1 MSQLKIY
8 TRKIQPSWYGKHP
21 WISVCTSRYKIFCS
35 TCCDAKQLGLLK
47 LSKFQK
53 SVFTEEGFGNWNKA
67 LQRFQD
73 HEKSDMHREAAAK
86 MAAKS
91 SGANVLA

>member
-1 MSQLKIY
+1 M
-8 TRKIQPSWYGKHP
+8 RKIQPSWYSKHP

-35 TCCDAKQLGLLK
+35 TCRGAKQLDLLK
-47 LSKFQK
+47 LSKYQK

-73 HEKSDMHREAAAK
+73 HEKSDMHKEATAK

-91 SGANVLA
+91 SGVNVLALAQLSA